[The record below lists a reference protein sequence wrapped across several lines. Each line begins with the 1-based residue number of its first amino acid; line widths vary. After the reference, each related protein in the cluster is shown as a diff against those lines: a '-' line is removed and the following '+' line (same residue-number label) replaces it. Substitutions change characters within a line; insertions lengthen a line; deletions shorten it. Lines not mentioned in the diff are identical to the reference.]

1 MLKPISFN
9 AEELLAQ
16 VLCFVE
22 KHTTPYRGVMDS
34 LAKRYRAIR
43 DAYPM
48 LMALGL
54 SVLRNYVLLD
64 FVAENACGIRVSELD
79 CFNRWL
85 LRVVVYEIRYRDI
98 SRSRIDKYL
107 YRLGLSGNCFSILR
121 YYDVEPLLRKMSIID
136 ELSIRYSIPHWIV
149 EYVYR
154 RIIRDEVELKW
165 FIRDLSGPQPTWIR
179 VNLLKTSR
187 SELKRKLREYYIYA
201 YEDPIIPDVL
211 LVEEGKDMLTKNP
224 LYDKGYYMLQNR
236 ASTLVAHNLGVRGKG
251 VVYDLC
257 SAPGGKALHIA
268 SLTRC
273 KAHIVALDI
282 SSRRLRVEYEMVK
295 WQGAE
300 NCISIVQGDTLTPPM
315 LSKAKYI
322 VLDPDCTSLGRL
334 GHTPEIRL
342 WVKPKDVKRM
352 SRIQKKMLS
361 KAVDLAPKGA
371 RMVYSTCTITLEENE
386 EVVESALSRG
396 EVEVIEPILKLGDP
410 GIGLESTLRLYPHKH
425 KSLGF
430 YVAVLEKKK

>member
-1 MLKPISFN
+1 MLKPVSFN

-22 KHTTPYRGVMDS
+22 KHVVPYRGIMDQ

-54 SVLRNYVLLD
+54 SVLRNYILLD

-98 SRSRIDKYL
+98 SRDRVDKYL
-107 YRLGLSGNCFSILR
+107 KRLGLTGNCFSILR
-121 YYDVEPLLRKMSIID
+121 YYDIEPLLQRMNLVD
-136 ELSIRYSIPHWIV
+136 ELSIRYSIPRWIV

-154 RIIRDEVELKW
+154 KIIKDEVELKW
-165 FIRDLSGPQPTWIR
+165 FIRDLAGPQPTWIR

-187 SELKRKLREYYIYA
+187 SELKRKLREYYIFA

-211 LVEEGKDMLTKNP
+211 LIEEGKDKLTKNP

-236 ASTLVAHNLGVRGKG
+236 ASTLVAHNLGVRRRGI
-251 VVYDLC
+251 VYDLC

-268 SLTRC
+268 SLTKC
-273 KAHIVALDI
+273 KAHVIALDI
-282 SSRRLRVEYEMVK
+282 SSRRLGVEYEMVK

-300 NCISIVQGDTLTPPM
+300 NCISIIQGDVLAPPL

-334 GHTPEIRL
+334 GHSPEIRL
-342 WVKPKDVKRM
+342 WVKPEDVKRM
-352 SRIQKKMLS
+352 ARIQKKLLS
-361 KAVDLAPKGA
+361 KAVDLAPSGA
-371 RMVYSTCTITLEENE
+371 RIVYSTCTITLEENE
-386 EVVESALSRG
+386 EVVESVLSTGR
-396 EVEVIEPILKLGDP
+396 VEVAEPLLRLGDP
-410 GIGLESTLRLYPHKH
+410 GIGLRSTLRLYPHKH

-430 YVAVLEKKK
+430 YVAVLEKK